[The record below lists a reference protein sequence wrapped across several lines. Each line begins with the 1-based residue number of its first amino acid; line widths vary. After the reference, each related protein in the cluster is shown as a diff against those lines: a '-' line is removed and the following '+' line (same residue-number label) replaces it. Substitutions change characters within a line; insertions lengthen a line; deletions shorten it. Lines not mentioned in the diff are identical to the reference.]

1 MAQPTTGIG
10 VLQNRI
16 REELPSVIHESL
28 PAIAPLFEKIKSSSI
43 SVQRDTGIG
52 RGWKVMHTYETGVA
66 GLIETADPLGPTIAT
81 MIPTASHA
89 QAHMLELGS
98 TQVGGTSG
106 YLDIFPEAREAPHCG
121 DILRELTLH
130 KSVGNFSMPVQWMQ
144 ADALSATQLKKV
156 ARDIQAV
163 GKNKAVIEASSFF
176 SHSVTN
182 ASGYENQVLGRIS
195 SIDTAPSGF
204 TNYIEITI
212 NEEYG
217 RICNFRQ
224 GMSIDVVNDSAG
236 VLQDGAE
243 ADGTDVANYDA
254 STNYVRLIIIDVDFL
269 AKTVLLRPIDVSDG
283 TTPAVADGW
292 VGATT
297 FVGAADDWLTLA
309 HTTKYTGGSRPQFSW
324 GLNDMIKSSGKI
336 MGGATAAGAL
346 DLTYYKQFKSSVVAV
361 NSPLTDDVLNRYIAG
376 YLDAYP
382 GMTIDTII
390 TTQGVNQQ
398 WLQQPQLGAGRFMYD
413 RTGKSL
419 KMKGGW
425 SEVTY
430 EWGGRVFQY
439 IVSPMC
445 LNKTLY
451 AVKFGEGN
459 FTRYVPPTVGGSSS
473 QVGGVE
479 FLAPLGGHSGIFK
492 IAHSSGGRSQD
503 LVEAPFWQYGLVA
516 PLDPKGIK
524 LTGLTEATMV

>member
-10 VLQNRI
+10 VLNNLI
-16 REELPSVIHESL
+16 REELPAVIHESL
-28 PAIAPLFEKIKSSSI
+28 PAIAPVFEKIKSSSI

-52 RGWKVMHTYETGVA
+52 RGWKVLHTYETGVA
-66 GLIETADPLGPTIAT
+66 GLFETGDPNGPTMSSMITTAT
-81 MIPTASHA
+81 DA
-89 QAHMLELGS
+89 QAHMLALG
-98 TQVGGTSG
+98 TAASG
-106 YLDIFPEAREAPHCG
+106 LDIFPTAAESPHTG
-121 DILRELTLH
+121 DILRTLTLH

-156 ARDIQAV
+156 ARDISAV
-163 GKNKAVIEASSFF
+163 GKNKAIIEASSFF
-176 SHSVTN
+176 SYVATN
-182 ASGYENQVLGRIS
+182 ASGYQNQVLGRIS
-195 SIDTAPSGF
+195 AIAESSTHADYVA
-204 TNYIEITI
+204 ITI
-212 NEEYG
+212 DEEYG

-224 GMSIDVVNDSAG
+224 GMSLDIVATSTDT
-236 VLQDGAE
+236 LQDGVAT
-243 ADGTDVANYDA
+243 DGTDVRNYTHTGA
-254 STNYVRLIIIDVDFL
+254 VYCRLIVVDVDFL
-269 AKTVLLRPIDVSDG
+269 AKVVTLRPINTTTGALPNFGSG
-283 TTPAVADGW
+283 TSGDLFQSGQA
-292 VGATT
+292 
-297 FVGAADDWLTLA
+297 GAADDWLVLA
-309 HTTKYTGGSRPQFSW
+309 KTSRYTGGSRPQDTW

-336 MGGATAAGAL
+336 MGGAAAAGAL
-346 DLTYYKQFKSSVVAV
+346 DLAYYSQFKSSVVAV

-398 WLQQPQLGAGRFMYD
+398 WLQQPPLGAGRFMYD

-430 EWGGRVFQY
+430 EWGGRVFTY

-445 LNKTLY
+445 LTKTLY

-473 QVGGVE
+473 AVGGVE
-479 FLAPLGGHSGIFK
+479 FLAPLGGHNGIFK
-492 IAHSSGGRSQD
+492 IAHSSVGASQD
-503 LVEAPFWQYGLVA
+503 LVEAPFWSYKLIA